1 MILSSFV
8 LCAHFLF
15 CNVDCMTARNAA
27 PVPFGERASWMSGRY
42 GMAMHWLNCHY
53 TGKPES
59 VDGPAAG
66 FNLESF
72 MRQFDETGA
81 DWLLFTIGQNTG
93 GYASP
98 NATIE
103 RLCGPHHCAKRDL
116 AGELAAALHARGKR
130 FILYLPGDALVPS
143 IGKGMK
149 WDADGVRRFQFQ
161 TNWCGVIREW
171 SERFGRNL
179 DGWWF
184 DGMGPGRY
192 REGFDV
198 DLWARAARAGNPDRA
213 LAFSTAMYRAIGKR
227 TILGT
232 HPSTAEDDYLGGE
245 LNFIENGAA
254 LCSFNRPFDT
264 IRWLPKGPYAE
275 GTRCLNHAFF
285 PIDGF
290 WGPWWPWPSLFDGT
304 RWKWTHPDH
313 FSQEA
318 MEALRKRGEFP
329 APLYSRRELRSFVEN
344 FTGVGGAVT
353 INVGVS
359 ADGRIN
365 PKSLELLRAIRHPE
379 CDLSWRDRPISEDG
393 GIETFGRTVY
403 AYAGNAFSLKGVDF
417 EPMRDGLGKDFALG
431 WKVSFTDSA
440 YVPKECVGVDDG
452 VRNLLSGGFY
462 VDFKKTTV
470 VPVTLS
476 KLVPGRRYLVQLWM
490 ADLRATGRWRMAVV
504 DDAADMA
511 YNVDGHPLGTTAI
524 GVFTADAEERTFHV
538 LSETFQLNALQVREI
553 DKTMHGGL

>member
-27 PVPFGERASWMSGRY
+27 PVPFGVRASWMSGRY

-198 DLWARAARAGNPDRA
+198 DLWAGAARAGNPDRA

-264 IRWLPKGPYAE
+264 IRCLPKGPYAE

-344 FTGVGGAVT
+344 FTGVGGGVT

-393 GIETFGRTVY
+393 GIETCGRTVY
-403 AYAGNAFSLKGVDF
+403 AYAGNAVSLKGVDF
-417 EPMRDGLGKDFALG
+417 EPMRDVLGKDFALG
-431 WKVSFTDSA
+431 WTVSFTDSA

-452 VRNLLSGGFY
+452 VRKLLSGGFY

-511 YNVDGHPLGTTAI
+511 YNADGHPLGTTAI